1 MPIKKKF
8 LMLAAALMQVGA
20 MAVAQSIPVLE
31 TGKDMPAEWIDK
43 TTGHRVIR
51 LVNRPGT
58 TNGSFYFNNY
68 CFVPQSGGK
77 GDLMI
82 FSGSGNGPDGK
93 GPATPAPPAGTPGAR
108 FGGGNHLFTINL
120 KTKEIKQLTFGR
132 RGGGEMVCPKTG
144 EAFFQTRDSV
154 FAVSAITGK
163 ERLVCVLDTSF
174 HGRVSTVNADGTYLA
189 AVQSMGTTERDITR
203 QYPEKSGYFNR
214 IYDAHIEHRLYSI
227 NTATGAV
234 KEIHRE
240 NEWTNHLLFSPID
253 PNILSY
259 CHEGPWQKNDR
270 IWNINIQTNHYAL
283 MHARTVINEIAG
295 HEFFGIGGQ
304 HEWFDLQKPIGKT
317 FYLAAFNMKTG
328 KEDRCYQMERNE
340 WSIHFNVTKDEKLF
354 CGDGGDPGQVA
365 KAPDGQYIYLFRP
378 NGDRLVSE
386 KLVNMKNH
394 TYKLEPNVH
403 FSPDAKWVIFNG
415 NFEGT
420 RQIYAVEV
428 ARYKS

>member
-1 MPIKKKF
+1 MNIKKY
-8 LMLAAALMQVGA
+8 MIIPV
-20 MAVAQSIPVLE
+20 MAVMQMGITVVKAQSIPVLE
-31 TGKDMPAEWIDK
+31 TGKNMPHEWIDK
-43 TTGHRVIR
+43 LTGHRVVR
-51 LVNRPGT
+51 LVDRPGT

-68 CFVPQSGGK
+68 CYIPQSGGK
-77 GDLMI
+77 GDLMV
-82 FSGSGNGPDGK
+82 FSGSGNLDGS
-93 GPATPAPPAGTPGAR
+93 TTPPAAGFGGR
-108 FGGGNHLFTINL
+108 GGGNHLFTINL

-132 RGGGEMVCPKTG
+132 RGGGEMVCPKTS
-144 EAFFQTRDSV
+144 EAFYQVQDSV
-154 FAVSAITGK
+154 FAISALTGK

-174 HGRVSTVNADGTYLA
+174 HGRASTVNADGTYLA
-189 AVQSMGTTERDITR
+189 AVRSMGNTEREITR
-203 QYPEKSGYFNR
+203 QFPQKSGYFNR
-214 IYDAHIEHRLYSI
+214 IYDAHIEHRLYTI
-227 NTATGAV
+227 DTKTGAV

-240 NEWTNHLLFSPID
+240 NEWTNHLLFSPVD

-295 HEFFGIGGQ
+295 HEFFGSSGE
-304 HEWFDLQKPIGKT
+304 HEWFDLQKPVSKT
-317 FYLAAFNMKTG
+317 FYLAAINMKTG

-378 NGDRLVSE
+378 EGDRFKSE

-394 TYKLEPNVH
+394 DYHLEPNVR
-403 FSPDAKWVIFNG
+403 FTPDGKWVIFNG

-428 ARYKS
+428 AKYKS